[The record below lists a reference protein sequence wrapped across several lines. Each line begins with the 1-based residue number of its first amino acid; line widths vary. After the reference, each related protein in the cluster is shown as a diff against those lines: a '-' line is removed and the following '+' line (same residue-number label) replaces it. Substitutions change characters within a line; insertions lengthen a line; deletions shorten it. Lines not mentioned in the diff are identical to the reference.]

1 MPQQVEGSIEVE
13 APIDQVY
20 EYWETLENLPNFMRN
35 VEEVR
40 ATGDN
45 TTHWSVKGPFG
56 ASVEFDAR
64 TTQNERNEALA
75 WSSEDGD
82 VQTSGQVRFRDLGDE
97 KTRVEVQMNWFDPP
111 GGKVGETVTGLVAG
125 PKTMLEQDLQNF
137 KDLMEGKATP
147 EEIQERPN
155 AAQVHT
161 GAVAFLTSG
170 TGLAILGGGLLLWL
184 LLRRSGGSSSRRKS
198 GTARIIFEF

>member
-1 MPQQVEGSIEVE
+1 MPQRIEGSIEVD
-13 APIDQVY
+13 APVKQVY
-20 EYWETLENLPNFMRN
+20 EYWETLENLPDFMRN

-40 ATGDN
+40 ATGDD
-45 TTHWSVKGPFG
+45 TTHWNVKGPFG

-75 WSSEDGD
+75 WNSEDGD
-82 VQTSGQVRFRDLGDE
+82 VQTSGQVRFQDLGDE

-155 AAQVHT
+155 AAQAHT

-170 TGLAILGGGLLLWL
+170 TGLAILGGVTLLWL
-184 LLRRSGGSSSRRKS
+184 LLRRGGGSRKKS

>member
-1 MPQQVEGSIEVE
+1 MSQQAEGSIEVE
-13 APIDQVY
+13 APVKQVY
-20 EYWETLENLPNFMRN
+20 EYWETLENLPDFMRN

-40 ATGDN
+40 STGEN

-64 TTQNERNEALA
+64 TTQNESNEALA
-75 WSSEDGD
+75 WNSENGD
-82 VQTSGQVRFRDLGDE
+82 VQTSGQVRFQDLGDE

-111 GGKVGETVTGLVAG
+111 GGKIGETVTGLVAG
-125 PKTMLEQDLQNF
+125 PKAMLEQDLQNF
-137 KDLMEGKATP
+137 KDIMEGKATP

-161 GAVAFLTSG
+161 GVVAFLTSS
-170 TGLAILGGGLLLWL
+170 TGLAILGGGFLLWL
-184 LLRRSGGSSSRRKS
+184 LLRRGGRKKP

>member
-1 MPQQVEGSIEVE
+1 MPQRLEGSIEID
-13 APIDQVY
+13 APVKQVY
-20 EYWETLENLPNFMRN
+20 EYWETLENLPDFMRN

-40 ATGDN
+40 STGDN

-64 TTQNERNEALA
+64 TTQNESNEALA
-75 WSSEDGD
+75 WNSENGD
-82 VQTSGQVRFRDLGDE
+82 VQTSGQVRFQDLGDE

-111 GGKVGETVTGLVAG
+111 GGKIGETVTGLVAG
-125 PKTMLEQDLQNF
+125 PKAMLEQDLQNF
-137 KDLMEGKATP
+137 KDIMEGKATP

-161 GAVAFLTSG
+161 GVVAFLTSS
-170 TGLAILGGGLLLWL
+170 TGLAILGGGFLLWL
-184 LLRRSGGSSSRRKS
+184 LLRRGGRKKP

>member
-1 MPQQVEGSIEVE
+1 MAQRLEGSIEVN
-13 APIDQVY
+13 APVQQVY
-20 EYWETLENLPNFMRN
+20 DYWETLENLPNFMRN

-40 ATGDN
+40 SIGDN
-45 TTHWSVKGPFG
+45 KTHWNVKGPFG

-75 WSSEDGD
+75 WESEDGD
-82 VQTSGQVRFRDLGDE
+82 VETSGQVRFRDLGDE
-97 KTRVEVQMNWFDPP
+97 RTRVEVQMDWFDPP

-137 KDLMEGKATP
+137 KDLMEGEATP
-147 EEIQERPN
+147 QEIQERPN

-170 TGLAILGGGLLLWL
+170 TGLAILGLGFVLWL
-184 LLRRSGGSSSRRKS
+184 LLRGGGGSRRKKS
-198 GTARIIFEF
+198 GGARIIFEF

>member
-1 MPQQVEGSIEVE
+1 MAQRLEGSIEID
-13 APIDQVY
+13 APVDRVY
-20 EYWETLENLPNFMRN
+20 EYWETLENLPDFMRN

-40 ATGDN
+40 STGEN

-64 TTQNERNEALA
+64 TTQNEPNEALA
-75 WSSEDGD
+75 WNSEDGD
-82 VQTSGQVRFRDLGDE
+82 VQTSGQVRFQDLGDE
-97 KTRVEVQMNWFDPP
+97 RTRVEVQMNWFDPP

-125 PKTMLEQDLQNF
+125 PKAMLDQDLRNF
-137 KDLMEGKATP
+137 KDVMEGKATP
-147 EEIQERPN
+147 EDIQQRPN

-161 GAVAFLTSG
+161 GIVAFLTST
-170 TGLAILGGGLLLWL
+170 TGLITVGTVLLLWL
-184 LLRRSGGSSSRRKS
+184 LLRRGGSRKKD

>member
-1 MPQQVEGSIEVE
+1 MAQRLEGSIEVN
-13 APIDQVY
+13 APVDKVY
-20 EYWETLENLPNFMRN
+20 EYWETLENLPDFMRN
-35 VEEVR
+35 VEQVR
-40 ATGDN
+40 STGEN

-82 VQTSGQVRFRDLGDE
+82 VETSGQVRFRDLGDE
-97 KTRVEVQMNWFDPP
+97 RTRVEVQMNWFDPP

-137 KDLMEGKATP
+137 KDLMEGEATP
-147 EEIQERPN
+147 EDIQQRPN
-155 AAQVHT
+155 AAQAHT
-161 GAVAFLTSG
+161 GVVAFLTSVP
-170 TGLAILGGGLLLWL
+170 GLLAVGGVILVWL
-184 LLRRSGGSSSRRKS
+184 LLRRGGGGSSSKKS